1 MALRCDLV
9 IRDAT
14 IIDGSGGPGFRG
26 DVAVA
31 GDRIADVGDLGA
43 ASGTREVQAGGRVLA
58 PGFIDAH
65 THDDQIVLQGAA
77 CMCCKL
83 SQGVTSVVVGN
94 CGISLS
100 PVRMSSRPPAP
111 LDQVCA
117 PEWWKF
123 GSFGEYADHLRREPP
138 AVNALALIGH
148 MSLRVGAMRGETQRA
163 ATDAEAEVMRRQ
175 LAESLAEGAA
185 GFSTGLFY
193 PPSKHAPTE
202 EVIAI
207 AEALRAHRGLYVTHM
222 RDEANGVLDSIQE
235 TLRIG
240 EAVGAPIVISHHK
253 CAMPENHGR
262 SSETLPMIEA
272 AAARHPVAFDVYP
285 YTAASTSLAARE
297 PRPDV
302 PVQVTNSLPHP
313 EAAGRM
319 LADLATEWGVS
330 LKEARDR
337 LLPAS
342 GIFHNM
348 AEEDV
353 RRIMAHPLSMI
364 GSDGG
369 PLAKQPHPRLWGTF
383 PRVLGHYVREL
394 SLMTLETA
402 IHKMTARPAAVF
414 GIADRG
420 AIKAGAFAD
429 LVLLDAATVKD
440 RSTWADP
447 IQPADGILETWV
459 NGESA
464 YVHGQ
469 GVTGARP
476 GRLLQR
482 GA

>member
-43 ASGTREVQAGGRVLA
+43 ASGAREVQARGRVLA

-163 ATDAEAEVMRRQ
+163 ASDAEAELMRRQ

-262 SSETLPMIEA
+262 SRETLPMIEA

-319 LADLATEWGVS
+319 LADLATEWGLS

-394 SLMTLETA
+394 SLMTLEAA

-414 GIADRG
+414 GITDRG
-420 AIKAGAFAD
+420 AIRVGAFAD

-440 RSTWADP
+440 RSTWEDP

-482 GA
+482 AL

>member
-26 DVAVA
+26 DVAVE
-31 GDRIADVGDLGA
+31 GDRIAGVGDLGA
-43 ASGTREVQAGGRVLA
+43 ASGAREIRAEGRVLA

-100 PVRMSSRPPAP
+100 PVRMATRPPAP

-148 MSLRVGAMRGETQRA
+148 MSLRVGAMQGETQRA
-163 ATDAEAEVMRRQ
+163 ASDAEAEVMRRQ

-262 SSETLPMIEA
+262 SRETLPMIEA

-319 LADLATEWGVS
+319 LADLAAEWGVS

-420 AIKAGAFAD
+420 AIRAGAFAD

-440 RSTWADP
+440 RSTWEDP

-482 GA
+482 GL

>member
-1 MALRCDLV
+1 MALRCDLI

-14 IIDGSGGPGFRG
+14 IIDGSGRPGFRG
-26 DVAVA
+26 DVAVS
-31 GDRIADVGDLGA
+31 GDRIAGVGDLGA
-43 ASGTREVQAGGRVLA
+43 ASGAREVQAGGRVLA

-65 THDDQIVLQGAA
+65 THDDQIVLQGAE

-83 SQGVTSVVVGN
+83 SQGVTSVVIGN

-100 PVRMSSRPPAP
+100 PVRMTKRPPAP

-148 MSLRVGAMRGETQRA
+148 MSLRVGAMDGDTQRA
-163 ATDAEAEVMRRQ
+163 ATDGEAEKMRAW

-193 PPSKHAPTE
+193 PPSKMAPTE
-202 EVIAI
+202 EVIAV

-222 RDEANGVLDSIQE
+222 RDEANHVLDSIKE
-235 TLRIG
+235 TLNIG
-240 EAVGAPIVISHHK
+240 ESVGAPVVISHHK
-253 CAMPENHGR
+253 CAQPENHGR
-262 SSETLPMIEA
+262 SRETLPLIESY
-272 AAARHPVAFDVYP
+272 AARYPVAFDVYP
-285 YTAASTSLAARE
+285 YTASSTSLAARD
-297 PRPDV
+297 PRPDI
-302 PVQVTNSLPHP
+302 PVTVTNSLPHP
-313 EAAGRM
+313 EVAGRK
-319 LADLATEWGVS
+319 LTDIAAEWGVS
-330 LKEARDR
+330 LLEARDR

-342 GIFHNM
+342 GVFHNM
-348 AEEDV
+348 SEEDV

-369 PLAKQPHPRLWGTF
+369 PLAKKPHPRLWGTF

-394 SLMTLETA
+394 KLMELETA
-402 IHKMTARPAAVF
+402 IHKMTGRTAMVF
-414 GIADRG
+414 GIEDRG
-420 AIKAGAFAD
+420 TITEGAYAD

-440 RSTWADP
+440 RSTWDDS
-447 IQPADGILETWV
+447 IQPADGIIETWV

-464 YVHGQ
+464 YVHGK
-469 GVTGARP
+469 GVTGARA
-476 GRLLQR
+476 GKLLKR
-482 GA
+482 AA

>member
-1 MALRCDLV
+1 MALRCDLI

-14 IIDGSGGPGFRG
+14 IIDGSGRPGFRG
-26 DVAVA
+26 DVAIG
-31 GDRIADVGDLGA
+31 GDRIAAVGDLGA
-43 ASGTREVQAGGRVLA
+43 AVGAREVRAQGRVLA

-100 PVRMSSRPPAP
+100 PVRMAARPPAP
-111 LDQVCA
+111 LDQVCV
-117 PEWWKF
+117 PEWWRF

-148 MSLRVGAMRGETQRA
+148 MSLRVGAMNGNTQRA
-163 ATDAEAEVMRRQ
+163 ATDAEAERMRGW

-207 AEALRAHRGLYVTHM
+207 AEALRAHRGLYATHL
-222 RDEANGVLDSIQE
+222 RDEADGVLDSIAE

-240 EAVGAPIVISHHK
+240 DAVGAPVIISHHK
-253 CAMPENHGR
+253 CAQPENHGR
-262 SSETLPMIEA
+262 SLETLPMIET

-285 YTAASTSLAARE
+285 YTASSTSLAARD

-302 PVQVTNSLPHP
+302 SIIVTNSVPHP
-313 EAAGRM
+313 ELAGRALADIAAG
-319 LADLATEWGVS
+319 WGVS
-330 LKEARDR
+330 LMEARDR
-337 LLPAS
+337 LLPAT
-342 GIFHNM
+342 GVFHNM

-369 PLAKQPHPRLWGTF
+369 PLARKPHPRLWGTF

-394 SLMTLETA
+394 KLMALETA
-402 IHKMTARPAAVF
+402 INKMTGRTAMVF
-414 GIADRG
+414 GMPDRG
-420 AIKAGAFAD
+420 IIREGAFAD
-429 LVLLDAATVKD
+429 LVLLDAATVAD
-440 RSTWADP
+440 RATWEDP
-447 IQPADGILETWV
+447 IQPADGIVETWV

-464 YVHGQ
+464 YVHGK
-469 GVTGARP
+469 GVTGARA
-476 GRLLQR
+476 GKLLR
-482 GA
+482 RAA

>member
-1 MALRCDLV
+1 MALRCDLI

-14 IIDGSGGPGFRG
+14 IVDGSGRPGFRG
-26 DVAVA
+26 DVAVE
-31 GDRIADVGDLGA
+31 GERIAAVGDLGG
-43 ASGTREVQAGGRVLA
+43 ASGAREVMAGGRVLA

-65 THDDQIVLQGAA
+65 THDDQIVLQGAE

-100 PVRMSSRPPAP
+100 PMRMASRPPAP

-117 PEWWKF
+117 PEWWTF

-148 MSLRVGAMRGETQRA
+148 MSLRVGVMEGDTQRA
-163 ATDAEAEVMRRQ
+163 ATDGEAERMRAL

-207 AEALRAHRGLYVTHM
+207 AEALRAQRGLYVTHM
-222 RDEANGVLDSIQE
+222 RDEANGVLDSIAE

-240 EAVGAPIVISHHK
+240 ETVGAPVVISHHK
-253 CAMPENHGR
+253 CAQPENHGR
-262 SSETLPMIEA
+262 SRETLPMIAQA
-272 AAARHPVAFDVYP
+272 ATRHPVAFDVYP
-285 YTAASTSLAARE
+285 YTASSTSLAARD

-313 EAAGRM
+313 EMTGRM
-319 LADLATEWGVS
+319 LADIAAEWDVS
-330 LKEARDR
+330 LIEARDR

-342 GIFHNM
+342 GVFHNM
-348 AEEDV
+348 SEADV

-369 PLAKQPHPRLWGTF
+369 PLAKKPHPRLWGTF
-383 PRVLGHYVREL
+383 PRVLGHYVRKIG
-394 SLMTLETA
+394 LMDLETA
-402 IHKMTARPAAVF
+402 IHKMTGRTAMVF

-420 AIKAGAFAD
+420 TIAPGAFAD

-440 RSTWADP
+440 RSTWEDP
-447 IQPADGILETWV
+447 VQPADGILETWV
-459 NGESA
+459 NGQSA
-464 YVHGQ
+464 YVHGA
-469 GVTGARP
+469 GVTGARA
-476 GRLLQR
+476 GRLLR
-482 GA
+482 RAA

>member
-1 MALRCDLV
+1 MALRCDLI

-14 IIDGSGGPGFRG
+14 IVDGSGRPGFRG
-26 DVAVA
+26 DVGVQ
-31 GDRIADVGDLGA
+31 GERIAAVGDLGA
-43 ASGTREVQAGGRVLA
+43 ASGAREVLAGGRVLA

-65 THDDQIVLQGAA
+65 THDDQIVLQGAE

-100 PVRMSSRPPAP
+100 PMRLASRPPAP

-123 GSFGEYADHLRREPP
+123 GSFGEYVDHLRREPP

-148 MSLRVGAMRGETQRA
+148 MSLRVGVMEGDTQRA
-163 ATDAEAEVMRRQ
+163 ATDGEAERMRAL

-207 AEALRAHRGLYVTHM
+207 AEALRAQRGLYVTHM
-222 RDEANGVLDSIQE
+222 RDEANGVLDSIAE

-240 EAVGAPIVISHHK
+240 ETVGAPVVISHHK
-253 CAMPENHGR
+253 CAQPENHGR
-262 SSETLPMIEA
+262 SRETLPMIA
-272 AAARHPVAFDVYP
+272 QAAARHPVAFDVYP
-285 YTAASTSLAARE
+285 YTASSTSLAARD

-313 EAAGRM
+313 EMTGRM
-319 LADLATEWGVS
+319 LADIAAEWNVS
-330 LKEARDR
+330 LIEARDR

-342 GIFHNM
+342 GVFHNM
-348 AEEDV
+348 SETDV

-369 PLAKQPHPRLWGTF
+369 PLARKPHPRLWGTF
-383 PRVLGHYVREL
+383 PRVLGHYVREIG
-394 SLMTLETA
+394 LMDLETA
-402 IHKMTARPAAVF
+402 IHKMTGRTAMVF

-420 AIKAGAFAD
+420 TIAPGAFAD

-440 RSTWADP
+440 RSTWEDP

-459 NGESA
+459 NGQSA
-464 YVHGQ
+464 YVHGA
-469 GVTGARP
+469 GVTGARA
-476 GRLLQR
+476 GRLLR
-482 GA
+482 RAA